1 MYYHPYMFHWANG
14 ERALSTCQACVSLW
28 LDGVAR
34 QQQAHA
40 EAMSAFYSRHLDA
53 LRDLSEA
60 SDTAQFAA
68 RLLAC
73 TGPKPFDMAE
83 FATRLGG
90 IAAETHRKLGEVVRS
105 HADDV
110 TTSWVEGRARAGE
123 ERRKLASGGRSG
135 ERRQMV
141 A

>member
-1 MYYHPYMFHWANG
+1 MYYHPYMFGWMNG
-14 ERALSTCQACVSLW
+14 ERALTTCQACVGVW

-40 EAMSAFYSRHLDA
+40 DALSAFYARHLEA

-60 SDTAQFAA
+60 GDSAQFAA

-83 FATRLGG
+83 WSTRIAA
-90 IAAETHRKLGEVVRS
+90 IAAETHHKLGEVVRS
-105 HADDV
+105 HAD
-110 TTSWVEGRARAGE
+110 
-123 ERRKLASGGRSG
+123 
-135 ERRQMV
+135 Q
-141 A
+141 

>member
-1 MYYHPYMFHWANG
+1 MTTTASRTRLVTTGVVACALAASGCSAAHRAARHPVPVTHP
-14 ERALSTCQACVSLW
+14 L
-28 LDGVAR
+28 
-34 QQQAHA
+34 H
-40 EAMSAFYSRHLDA
+40 
-53 LRDLSEA
+53 
-60 SDTAQFAA
+60 TAQFAA